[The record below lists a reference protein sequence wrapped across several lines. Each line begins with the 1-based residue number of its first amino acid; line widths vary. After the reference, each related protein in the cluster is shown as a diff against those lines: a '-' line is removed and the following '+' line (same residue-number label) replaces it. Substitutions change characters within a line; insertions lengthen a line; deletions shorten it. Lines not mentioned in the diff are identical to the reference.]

1 MQKREKEVKSKGVFV
16 GTAHF
21 EEFDSVEE
29 AVSYLGEDT
38 VLSLINTQHGTNA
51 RNRVRA
57 GVAGNLTKS
66 ALKDAAMA
74 IIFNDQALIDR
85 VKGNPTELAKVV
97 EELSAQIKAEHE
109 AKQAAAAAA
118 HAEKVEEAADTSEG
132 EDDE

>member
-74 IIFNDQALIDR
+74 II
-85 VKGNPTELAKVV
+85 
-97 EELSAQIKAEHE
+97 
-109 AKQAAAAAA
+109 
-118 HAEKVEEAADTSEG
+118 EKVEEAADTSEG